1 MRRSSRSSRREFLRR
16 TACAA
21 ASAAAAQAGFSKLGL
36 MNLYAR
42 PLAPS
47 DYRALVCVFLD
58 GGSDTNN
65 VIIPTDTT
73 HYNQYIAAR
82 PIDSGLGIDAADLLP
97 IDTPP
102 VFGGTGRTFGLHP
115 SLTELQGLF
124 NDNKMAVVCNVG
136 PLVEPV
142 TQQDITDE
150 SKPLPYALFSHS
162 DQVGCWATGRADQRI
177 PTGWGGRI
185 ADATL
190 ACNTASGF
198 PTVTSIDGAA
208 VFTLGLAQNPLAI
221 DTGALDQVL
230 VLNGYY
236 GSPGDVAR
244 KNAMDFART
253 IDRSALLM
261 AATSDLTQQAVDIS
275 GAFSVDPTIGTTF
288 PSTWLGD
295 QLLQVAK
302 VMKLNLTSPQLSLNR
317 QIFFVTQGG
326 YDTHQSQGPDHA
338 ALLSDLSAALSAF
351 YAATQELGLADRVTS
366 FTLSDFGRTLG
377 PSGDYGSV
385 GTDHGWGSH
394 QLVLG
399 GGVNGGDFYGTP
411 NGATG
416 SMFPELV
423 YGGPDDVSPY
433 DRGRWIPTT
442 AVEQYGATLASWF
455 GVPAGDLSTVFPL
468 IGNFG
473 STNLGFLGAG
483 SGC

>member
-21 ASAAAAQAGFSKLGL
+21 ASAAAAQASFSKLGL

-102 VFGGTGRTFGLHP
+102 VFGGTGRTFGTPEPHGAP
-115 SLTELQGLF
+115 GALQR
-124 NDNKMAVVCNVG
+124 
-136 PLVEPV
+136 
-142 TQQDITDE
+142 QQDGGRLQRRPARRAGDPAGHHRRE
-150 SKPLPYALFSHS
+150 QASPLRPLLPLRPGRLLGDGTRGPADPDGLGRPHRGRDARLQHGLGLS
-162 DQVGCWATGRADQRI
+162 DGHLDRRGGRLHARSRAEPPRDRHGRAGPGPRPERLLRLARGRGPQERDGLRAHDR
-177 PTGWGGRI
+177 PFGLADGGDERPHTAGGRHQRRLLSRS
-185 ADATL
+185 DDRDDVSL
-190 ACNTASGF
+190 
-198 PTVTSIDGAA
+198 
-208 VFTLGLAQNPLAI
+208 
-221 DTGALDQVL
+221 
-230 VLNGYY
+230 
-236 GSPGDVAR
+236 DVAR
-244 KNAMDFART
+244 RPAPPGRQGHEAQPDLAA
-253 IDRSALLM
+253 AL
-261 AATSDLTQQAVDIS
+261 AQPSDLLRHAGRVRH
-275 GAFSVDPTIGTTF
+275 P
-288 PSTWLGD
+288 PE
-295 QLLQVAK
+295 
-302 VMKLNLTSPQLSLNR
+302 P
-317 QIFFVTQGG
+317 
-326 YDTHQSQGPDHA
+326 GPRSRGPP
-338 ALLSDLSAALSAF
+338 SDLSAALSAF

-455 GVPAGDLSTVFPL
+455 GVPAEISQR
-468 IGNFG
+468 
-473 STNLGFLGAG
+473 S
-483 SGC
+483 SR